1 MQLGVPHFAHLTR
14 AMTTNNSANSD
25 PYAAL
30 RYSEFRDYL
39 AASTI
44 HNIALLIQEVVI
56 AYELYRITRNP
67 LALGLTGL
75 AAAVPFI
82 SLSLYGG
89 HVADRVSKRTI
100 ILWSVILVTVSTVG
114 LCICV
119 LAVES
124 QRLSTVT
131 LTAAFYIV
139 IFFIGVCRAFRAP
152 AVSAL
157 RSFLVPPSLYENAT
171 KWSTSSWQVAAVL
184 GPSLSGFL
192 YLGFGLFG
200 TLLAVVLLLCCSWI
214 LFSRIGDKP
223 VPATLNESSRTSVI
237 SSVLEGVRF
246 AYRTKIIFYSIS
258 LDMLSVLFGGVVAI
272 LPIYAED
279 ILHVGAGGL
288 GILRAAPALGAI
300 ITVLLLAKFSVIKNP
315 WRNLLIATSG
325 FGVWILIFAVSP
337 WMVLSVFALFM
348 SGAFDSVSVVIRQTI
363 LQLMTPDNMR
373 GRVMAVSGIFIS
385 SSNELG
391 AFESGFAARLM
402 GTVPSA
408 VFGAATTLAI
418 VAWVFTKSKQLLKV
432 RPSTESR

>member
-1 MQLGVPHFAHLTR
+1 
-14 AMTTNNSANSD
+14 
-25 PYAAL
+25 
-30 RYSEFRDYL
+30 
-39 AASTI
+39 
-44 HNIALLIQEVVI
+44 
-56 AYELYRITRNP
+56 
-67 LALGLTGL
+67 
-75 AAAVPFI
+75 
-82 SLSLYGG
+82 
-89 HVADRVSKRTI
+89 
-100 ILWSVILVTVSTVG
+100 VG

-288 GILRAAPALGAI
+288 GILRAAPALGGDHHRSSARQ
-300 ITVLLLAKFSVIKNP
+300 VLCDQEPLAQSPHRHFWIWCVDPHLRGVALDGALGFRTFHERSV
-315 WRNLLIATSG
+315 R
-325 FGVWILIFAVSP
+325 
-337 WMVLSVFALFM
+337 
-348 SGAFDSVSVVIRQTI
+348 
-363 LQLMTPDNMR
+363 
-373 GRVMAVSGIFIS
+373 
-385 SSNELG
+385 
-391 AFESGFAARLM
+391 
-402 GTVPSA
+402 
-408 VFGAATTLAI
+408 
-418 VAWVFTKSKQLLKV
+418 
-432 RPSTESR
+432 

>member
-1 MQLGVPHFAHLTR
+1 
-14 AMTTNNSANSD
+14 MTTDNSHTPDA
-25 PYAAL
+25 YAAL
-30 RYSEFRDYL
+30 RHPEFRAYI

-44 HNIALLIQEVVI
+44 HNVALLIQEVVI
-56 AYELYRITRNP
+56 AYELYKITRNP
-67 LALGLTGL
+67 LALGFTGL
-75 AAAVPFI
+75 AAAIPFI
-82 SLSLYGG
+82 SLSLFGG
-89 HVADRVSKRTI
+89 HIADRLSKRTI
-100 ILWSVILVTVSTVG
+100 ILWTVVLVTFSSAG
-114 LCICV
+114 LFGCV
-119 LAVES
+119 VAAKS
-124 QRLSTVT
+124 QRLSSDT
-131 LTAAFYIV
+131 LIVAFYLV

-152 AVSAL
+152 AVSSL

-171 KWSTSSWQVAAVL
+171 RWSTSSMQVASVV
-184 GPSLSGFL
+184 GPSLSGFS
-192 YLGFGLFG
+192 YLAFGLSG
-200 TLLAVVLLLCCSWI
+200 TLLLVVALLGSSWY
-214 LFSRIGDKP
+214 LFSRIADKP
-223 VPATLNESSRTSVI
+223 VPPDPNEYSVL
-237 SSVLEGVRF
+237 SSVMEGVQF

-288 GILRAAPALGAI
+288 GILRAASSAGAI
-300 ITVLLLAKFSVIKNP
+300 VTVLGLARFSVIKNP

-337 WMVLSVFALFM
+337 WMVLSVLALFM
-348 SGAFDSVSVVIRQTI
+348 SGAFDSISVVIRQTI

-408 VFGAATTLAI
+408 VFGALTTLVI
-418 VAWVFTKSKQLLKV
+418 VAAVFTKSKALLKV
-432 RPSTESR
+432 QPTSETY

>member
-1 MQLGVPHFAHLTR
+1 
-14 AMTTNNSANSD
+14 MTTNNPAHPD

-30 RYSEFRDYL
+30 RYDEFRAYL

-44 HNIALLIQEVVI
+44 HNIALLVQEVVI

-67 LALGLTGL
+67 LALGFTGL

-82 SLSLYGG
+82 ALSLYGG
-89 HVADRVSKRTI
+89 HVADRLSKRTI
-100 ILWSVILVTVSTVG
+100 ILWSVILVTVSSVG
-114 LCICV
+114 LCVCV
-119 LAVES
+119 LAEES
-124 QRLSTVT
+124 QRLSIST
-131 LTAAFYIV
+131 LIAAFYTV

-157 RSFLVPPSLYENAT
+157 RSLLVPPSLYENAA

-192 YLGFGLFG
+192 YLGFGLSG
-200 TLLAVVLLLCCSWI
+200 TLFVVVLLLCSSWI
-214 LFSRIGDKP
+214 LFSRITEKP
-223 VPATLNESSRTSVI
+223 VPPDLNNSSVI

-246 AYRTKIIFYSIS
+246 AYTTKIIFYSIS

-272 LPIYAED
+272 LPIFAED
-279 ILHVGAGGL
+279 ILRVGPGGL
-288 GILRAAPALGAI
+288 GILRAAPSLGAI
-300 ITVLLLAKFSVIKNP
+300 ITVLLLARFSVIKNP

-337 WMVLSVFALFM
+337 WMVLSVLALFM

-363 LQLMTPDNMR
+363 LQLMTPENMR
-373 GRVMAVSGIFIS
+373 GRVMAVSGIFVS

-408 VFGAATTLAI
+408 VFGATMTLVI
-418 VAWVFTKSKQLLKV
+418 VTWVFTKSKELLKV
-432 RPSTESR
+432 QPSIESH

>member
-1 MQLGVPHFAHLTR
+1 
-14 AMTTNNSANSD
+14 MTANNSRQTDA
-25 PYAAL
+25 YAAL
-30 RYSEFRDYL
+30 RHPEFRAYI

-44 HNIALLIQEVVI
+44 HNIALLVQEVVI
-56 AYELYRITRNP
+56 AYELYKITRDP
-67 LALGLTGL
+67 LALGFTGL
-75 AAAVPFI
+75 AAAIPFI
-82 SLSLYGG
+82 SLSLFGG
-89 HVADRVSKRTI
+89 HIADRLSKRTI
-100 ILWSVILVTVSTVG
+100 ILWTVVLVTFSTAGLYVCVG
-114 LCICV
+114 
-119 LAVES
+119 AAEAH
-124 QRLSTVT
+124 RLSSDT
-131 LTAAFYIV
+131 LIVMFYLV

-157 RSFLVPPSLYENAT
+157 RAFLVPPSLYENAT
-171 KWSTSSWQVAAVL
+171 KWSTSSWQVASVV
-184 GPSLSGFL
+184 GPSVSGFS
-192 YLGFGLFG
+192 YLVFGLSG
-200 TLLAVVLLLCCSWI
+200 TLLFVVVLLAISWYF
-214 LFSRIGDKP
+214 FSRIGDKP
-223 VPATLNESSRTSVI
+223 VPAEPNESSIINSM
-237 SSVLEGVRF
+237 LEGVRF

-288 GILRAAPALGAI
+288 GILRAASSAGAI
-300 ITVLLLAKFSVIKNP
+300 VTVIALARFSIITHP

-337 WMVLSVFALFM
+337 WMMLSVLALFM

-408 VFGAATTLAI
+408 VFGAVTTLAI
-418 VAWVFTKSKQLLKV
+418 VTMVFTKSKDLLRV
-432 RPSTESR
+432 QPAGETR